1 MWSCPPIWDRSAG
14 FAARRSLWACANP
27 DQPPRRPALGRKD
40 GPPRYSAPD
49 VSPADP
55 CNKVPQ
61 SQAEHDAQR
70 QRRRDRQGRIVGLT
84 APRGPWF
91 GAPGRDRLFG
101 EPHRQAATLAQRS
114 IIFRPVRYPILLF
127 RNVVTAIGI
136 GLEWHGGHISG
147 GLWMVVTPSHLGLL
161 SQICRPL

>member
-55 CNKVPQ
+55 CNKM
-61 SQAEHDAQR
+61 AWR
-70 QRRRDRQGRIVGLT
+70 
-84 APRGPWF
+84 PRG
-91 GAPGRDRLFG
+91 
-101 EPHRQAATLAQRS
+101 
-114 IIFRPVRYPILLF
+114 RPSLGSQSTGKRESAMWGDMAL
-127 RNVVTAIGI
+127 
-136 GLEWHGGHISG
+136 SG
-147 GLWMVVTPSHLGLL
+147 
-161 SQICRPL
+161 